1 MLALV
6 IVLGVLAALLVAAG
20 VTDLRARRR
29 RGRYSGVDDRAA
41 GNARRLNEADVN
53 MRSNGSIRDTGGGF
67 GGGF

>member
-1 MLALV
+1 MLILV

-29 RGRYSGVDDRAA
+29 GHYNGVDGKAA
-41 GNARRLNEADVN
+41 RDARRLNEAEMN
-53 MRSNGSIRDTGGGF
+53 MRSNGSIRDSGGGGF